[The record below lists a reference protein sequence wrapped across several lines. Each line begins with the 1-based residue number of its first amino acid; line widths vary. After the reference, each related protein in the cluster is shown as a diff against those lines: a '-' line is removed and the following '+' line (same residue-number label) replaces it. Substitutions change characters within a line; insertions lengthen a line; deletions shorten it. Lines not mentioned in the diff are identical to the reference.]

1 MTILYTTISARHTL
15 KAFSYESWMYY
26 LASFIDCVGFYCMFI
41 RSSMLSTIVAK
52 DELGKVMAFTSA
64 FDSIL
69 PIGISALYKN
79 VFDVSMKSQ
88 YVGNFMNATYLSL
101 SGHQR
106 FFHWHR
112 VPYLCGFLH
121 SGFYLFTLHFIVT
134 KRTTH
139 VWHSRSWKPNH
150 WATRK
155 REKIEIHFQTWF
167 GKNHFYL
174 KNI

>member
-1 MTILYTTISARHTL
+1 
-15 KAFSYESWMYY
+15 
-26 LASFIDCVGFYCMFI
+26 
-41 RSSMLSTIVAK
+41 
-52 DELGKVMAFTSA
+52 
-64 FDSIL
+64 
-69 PIGISALYKN
+69 
-79 VFDVSMKSQ
+79 
-88 YVGNFMNATYLSL
+88 MNATYLSL

-121 SGFYLFTLHFIVT
+121 SGFYLFTVHFIVT

-150 WATRK
+150 WAARK

-174 KNI
+174 KNIKFHWIIHFEIRPRKILSSSHSAPYLCGSLRCGFDLLTLYFVVTERKTHVGSGCNRKSTYWVRRKREKVESSDF